1 MMKRNIKYGLMAKGC
16 KVPLGYFLNGFF
28 YDRASNHGNAQGF
41 VDENGFFYTAKN
53 GHQGKNGRPTAKIE
67 GLTYIR
73 LADVA
78 EFDLVMFDA

>member
-1 MMKRNIKYGLMAKGC
+1 MKRNIKYGLMAKGC
-16 KVPLGYFLNGFF
+16 KVPQGYFLNGFF
-28 YDRASNHGNAQGF
+28 YERASNHGSAQGF
-41 VDENGFFYTAKN
+41 VDEKGFFYSSSN
-53 GHQGKNGRPTAKIE
+53 GHHLKSGRPTAKIE

>member
-1 MMKRNIKYGLMAKGC
+1 MKRNIKYGLMAKGC

-28 YDRASNHGNAQGF
+28 YERAANHGAAQGF
-41 VDENGFFYTAKN
+41 VDEQGFFYISTN
-53 GHQGKNGRPTAKIE
+53 GYYHRSGRPTAKIE